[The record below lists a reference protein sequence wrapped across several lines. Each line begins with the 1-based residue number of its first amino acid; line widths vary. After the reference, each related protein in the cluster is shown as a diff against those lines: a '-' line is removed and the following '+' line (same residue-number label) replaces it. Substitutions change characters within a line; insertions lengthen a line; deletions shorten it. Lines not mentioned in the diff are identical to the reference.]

1 MALQIGEA
9 KVTGGVDT
17 HKDFHVAAALDELGR
32 FFASQAFPVSA
43 AGYGALLGWLGG
55 FGEVVAVGV
64 EGTGSWGAGLA
75 RHLAGEGVRVVEVN
89 RPNRQLRRQ
98 KGKSD
103 PTDALAAARAVQ
115 SGEAQGVPKTADGP
129 VEAIRALRVARS
141 GAVKARTHAAN
152 QIHSLIDTAPEA
164 LRAELRA
171 LPLSQRIRRAAR
183 FRPAAPTT
191 ALAGMKLALAS
202 LARRWLTLDAE
213 VTALD
218 AQLGPL
224 TAAAAPDLVAVKGV
238 GPETAGA
245 LLVAAGD
252 NPDRLRSEAAFAA
265 LCGVSPLDCSSGR
278 QQRHRLNRGGNR
290 QANWALHMIV
300 VNRLAWHE
308 PTRAYMARRITEGK
322 TKKEAMRCLKRYL
335 ARQLYRIIRRQ
346 SQPAHDNVAAG
357 RDAADR
363 AAA

>member
-1 MALQIGEA
+1 
-9 KVTGGVDT
+9 
-17 HKDFHVAAALDELGR
+17 
-32 FFASQAFPVSA
+32 
-43 AGYGALLGWLGG
+43 
-55 FGEVVAVGV
+55 
-64 EGTGSWGAGLA
+64 
-75 RHLAGEGVRVVEVN
+75 
-89 RPNRQLRRQ
+89 
-98 KGKSD
+98 
-103 PTDALAAARAVQ
+103 
-115 SGEAQGVPKTADGP
+115 
-129 VEAIRALRVARS
+129 
-141 GAVKARTHAAN
+141 
-152 QIHSLIDTAPEA
+152 
-164 LRAELRA
+164 
-171 LPLSQRIRRAAR
+171 
-183 FRPAAPTT
+183 
-191 ALAGMKLALAS
+191 MKLALAS
-202 LARRWLTLDAE
+202 LARRWLALDAE

-252 NPDRLRSEAAFAA
+252 NPDRLRSEASFAA

-300 VNRLAWHE
+300 VSRLAWHE

-335 ARQLYRIIRRQ
+335 ARQLYRIVRRQ
-346 SQPAHDNVAAG
+346 SQPAHDNDAAS